1 MDSRTLQTQQGAA
14 DEAKRKELETL
25 ALIKTA
31 MTETYAS
38 IQKKAQQSGNAV
50 FTLVRHGI
58 RGKANCFW
66 AMEAGY
72 VVGTPFSS
80 HSAQAVAAQ
89 ALVRFGCAHVCII
102 AEPAKAEG

>member
-31 MTETYAS
+31 MPETYAS

-50 FTLVRHGI
+50 FTLVR
-58 RGKANCFW
+58 
-66 AMEAGY
+66 
-72 VVGTPFSS
+72 
-80 HSAQAVAAQ
+80 
-89 ALVRFGCAHVCII
+89 FGCAHVCII